1 MEPMGAYFTD
11 RSFRFL
17 RSLARNN
24 ERAWFNAHRSD
35 YETHVR
41 APFQR
46 LLVDLQPAL
55 AGVSPHFRADPRN
68 VGGSLYRIQRDVRR
82 YADKAPYK
90 SWQGAELF
98 YERRHTAAPSFF
110 VHLQDDASFVGA
122 GLWYPE
128 PATMRRVR
136 QFIVDNPNGWRVA
149 AHGSAFLER
158 FALDDR
164 EMLVRGPRGFPL
176 DSEFAD
182 DLRRKNLLA
191 IRRVDNAGMT
201 AEDLL
206 GQIERDLET
215 LTPFVDYLCAA
226 LDLEF

>member
-1 MEPMGAYFTD
+1 MPTPGYFTD
-11 RSFRFL
+11 HSFRFL
-17 RSLARNN
+17 RALARNN
-24 ERAWFNAHRSD
+24 ERAWFNAHRAE
-35 YETHVR
+35 YETYVR

-46 LLVDLQPAL
+46 LLVDLQPSL
-55 AGVSPHFRADPRN
+55 AAVSPHYRADPRN

-98 YERRHTAAPSFF
+98 YERRHAAAPSFF
-110 VHLQDDASFVGA
+110 IHLQDGASFIGA

-136 QFIVDNPNGWRVA
+136 QFIFDNPAGWRAA
-149 AHGSAFLER
+149 AHAVTLRER
-158 FALDDR
+158 FVFDDR
-164 EMLVRGPRGFPL
+164 NMLVRGPRGFPQ
-176 DSEFAD
+176 DFEFAD

-191 IRRVDNAGMT
+191 MRPIDNAGMT
-201 AEDLL
+201 SGDLL
-206 GQIERDLET
+206 VQIERDLAT
-215 LTPFVDYLCAA
+215 LTPFVDYVCAA